1 MKNINFNINKK
12 EEIESNKSDLSITTN
27 LKVFNG
33 YIGNDNLV
41 NELNKKVLPV
51 KNIPISQNSNNQK
64 NLKKVSFLSNLS
76 NEENQRK
83 DSDAFSFGNGNDLG
97 HSSNHSNSNVNSI
110 NNSNDLI
117 PNIKSDINNT
127 LNMINNNNINSNR
140 SKNSSLSKKSSGR
153 SMSFNDPN
161 DIEFNNNININNNNN
176 DNNNMISIVP
186 KGLFMTTE
194 GFLAEEM
201 NKNNDEEKNENNNNI
216 SINNNNKNLI
226 GDVFYKGFNNIVDCF
241 TVATIEKGVA
251 LLVSKEDCIFT
262 LPTSLLPKGIKAGNM
277 YKFAIDQNE
286 NNDEIEK
293 EIIKIQKKYKNI
305 NFKKNNNEKNDNNNN
320 NNNSINNI
328 IINNIRNN
336 NNNKYNNNNNENKK
350 QKK

>member
-1 MKNINFNINKK
+1 
-12 EEIESNKSDLSITTN
+12 
-27 LKVFNG
+27 
-33 YIGNDNLV
+33 
-41 NELNKKVLPV
+41 
-51 KNIPISQNSNNQK
+51 
-64 NLKKVSFLSNLS
+64 
-76 NEENQRK
+76 
-83 DSDAFSFGNGNDLG
+83 
-97 HSSNHSNSNVNSI
+97 
-110 NNSNDLI
+110 
-117 PNIKSDINNT
+117 
-127 LNMINNNNINSNR
+127 MI
-140 SKNSSLSKKSSGR
+140 
-153 SMSFNDPN
+153 
-161 DIEFNNNININNNNN
+161 
-176 DNNNMISIVP
+176 NNNMISIVP

-262 LPTSLLPKGIKAGNM
+262 LPTSLVTKGIKEGKM

>member
-1 MKNINFNINKK
+1 MKNINLNINNKK
-12 EEIESNKSDLSITTN
+12 EEIETNKSDLSITTN

-41 NELNKKVLPV
+41 KELNKKVSTI
-51 KNIPISQNSNNQK
+51 KNISQNSSTQ
-64 NLKKVSFLSNLS
+64 KKVSFLSNLS
-76 NEENQRK
+76 NEENFHRK

-97 HSSNHSNSNVNSI
+97 HSSNHSNSNVNSN

-117 PNIKSDINNT
+117 PNIKSDINST
-127 LNMINNNNINSNR
+127 LNMINNNNNINSNR

-161 DIEFNNNININNNNN
+161 DIEFNNNNINNN
-176 DNNNMISIVP
+176 DNNNNIISIVP

-201 NKNNDEEKNENNNNI
+201 NKNLNDENGEEKNEKN
-216 SINNNNKNLI
+216 INNNNKNLI

-251 LLVSKEDCIFT
+251 LLVSNEDCIFT
-262 LPTSLLPKGIKAGNM
+262 LPTFLLPKGIKAGNM

-293 EIIKIQKKYKNI
+293 EIFNIQKKYKKI
-305 NFKKNNNEKNDNNNN
+305 NLRKNNNNDNNDNVKNN
-320 NNNSINNI
+320 NNNSINNFI
-328 IINNIRNN
+328 MNNIRNN
-336 NNNKYNNNNNENKK
+336 NNKNFNNNNNDNKK